1 MRKPR
6 YQDKESIR
14 FCNRIAQLFKKAC
27 QLAVKFNH
35 DHICQL
41 KADIFQH
48 RLYCALH
55 TICSAKLADDNAE
68 TLKNRLLDPKKEYQ
82 RLFTFLKYPD
92 VQPTNNH
99 AEQSL
104 RNMVIFRKICF
115 GTRSTD
121 GSYSHSV
128 LPSLLLTAKRQ
139 GEHPLDFFQ
148 TLFTCDTAT
157 AQNALYNN
165 SS

>member
-1 MRKPR
+1 
-6 YQDKESIR
+6 
-14 FCNRIAQLFKKAC
+14 
-27 QLAVKFNH
+27 
-35 DHICQL
+35 L
-41 KADIFQH
+41 K
-48 RLYCALH
+48 
-55 TICSAKLADDNAE
+55 TICSDKLADEKAE
-68 TLKNRLLDPKKEYQ
+68 TFRKRLLNPNKEYL
-82 RLFTFLKYPD
+82 RLFTFLRYPE
-92 VQPTNNH
+92 VQPTNNQ

-139 GEHPLDFFQ
+139 GKHPPVFFQ
-148 TLFTCDTAT
+148 TLFTCDTDT
-157 AQNALYNN
+157 AQKALYKN